1 MSWRTTR
8 VVLLLR
14 NLGRY
19 LGLNPILGMLL
30 GRGGYEDRFQI
41 AMLKAIRQGDVVWD
55 VGANVGL
62 YSKLFSNIAGFSGKV
77 FAFEPSPVN
86 LLRLNEAVTSLRNV
100 TVLPVALGDREDFV
114 VFAQGD
120 DQLGATSR
128 IVDNAAAET
137 ASQLEV
143 QLTRGDHLVS
153 SGAVAI
159 PNVIKIDT
167 EGFELDVLF
176 GLRRTLLEKHLRII
190 CVEVHFR
197 LLKERGLSN
206 APSDIENLLADS
218 GFSIEWPDASHIV
231 ATRIAEPPFDD
242 ARN

>member
-86 LLRLNEAVTSLRNV
+86 LLRLN
-100 TVLPVALGDREDFV
+100 PP
-114 VFAQGD
+114 
-120 DQLGATSR
+120 
-128 IVDNAAAET
+128 AAE
-137 ASQLEV
+137 
-143 QLTRGDHLVS
+143 
-153 SGAVAI
+153 
-159 PNVIKIDT
+159 
-167 EGFELDVLF
+167 
-176 GLRRTLLEKHLRII
+176 
-190 CVEVHFR
+190 
-197 LLKERGLSN
+197 
-206 APSDIENLLADS
+206 
-218 GFSIEWPDASHIV
+218 
-231 ATRIAEPPFDD
+231 
-242 ARN
+242 